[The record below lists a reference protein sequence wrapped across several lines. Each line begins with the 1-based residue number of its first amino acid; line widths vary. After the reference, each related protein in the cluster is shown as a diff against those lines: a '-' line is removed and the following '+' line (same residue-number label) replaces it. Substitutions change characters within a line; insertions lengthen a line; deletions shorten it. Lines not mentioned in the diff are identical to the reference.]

1 MVIFWLKCTK
11 DLKGRCA
18 KACNESWVILMYFHI
33 QRFVYQ
39 NPFAYDTALLF
50 MSSMGSILSRK
61 PETQIC
67 EKKRE
72 KSNIVD
78 NSGEEENKSRNF
90 KIVNFRFLHHG
101 RKLLL
106 SQVIHI
112 YSLPIYVLNKSR
124 HASSLKTLSY

>member
-1 MVIFWLKCTK
+1 MKKNLPHGFDIYLLISKLRGRFFQIFVAFSEYLNFK
-11 DLKGRCA
+11 L
-18 KACNESWVILMYFHI
+18 LM
-33 QRFVYQ
+33 
-39 NPFAYDTALLF
+39 
-50 MSSMGSILSRK
+50 SRK
-61 PETQIC
+61 PETQIG
-67 EKKRE
+67 EKNE

-112 YSLPIYVLNKSR
+112 YSQPIYVLKDR
-124 HASSLKTLSY
+124 LSILS

>member
-1 MVIFWLKCTK
+1 M
-11 DLKGRCA
+11 
-18 KACNESWVILMYFHI
+18 
-33 QRFVYQ
+33 
-39 NPFAYDTALLF
+39 
-50 MSSMGSILSRK
+50 
-61 PETQIC
+61 
-67 EKKRE
+67 KKNE

-112 YSLPIYVLNKSR
+112 YSQPIYVLKDRISIL
-124 HASSLKTLSY
+124 SIVSLNHYDSVIVIMIHSVS